1 MRGITGIKS
10 KVRKRFEAP
19 TGKRRKGKGKDGCVN
34 DSEAAIWNHAP
45 YLARSIS
52 QPRPL
57 LLRGVCL
64 SPTIS
69 FLPHLHAHTSTHTH
83 TVCLHSPHRVLF
95 LPSGFWQ
102 RDQLLWLRLGN
113 VDRKQCRN
121 FGLPALQAL
130 QKQCPS
136 LFKNHWSV
144 ENPGDQTKESLA
156 PHAVFGREW
165 LIHHARSDMSYA
177 CSI

>member
-1 MRGITGIKS
+1 MESCAITCKIYL
-10 KVRKRFEAP
+10 P
-19 TGKRRKGKGKDGCVN
+19 TTPSSSTRCV
-34 DSEAAIWNHAP
+34 SFSYHI
-45 YLARSIS
+45 IS
-52 QPRPL
+52 
-57 LLRGVCL
+57 
-64 SPTIS
+64 T
-69 FLPHLHAHTSTHTH
+69 TSTHTH
-83 TVCLHSPHRVLF
+83 LHTHTVCFHSPHRVLF

-102 RDQLLWLRLGN
+102 RDQLLWLRLGD
-113 VDRKQCRN
+113 VDRKRCRN

-165 LIHHARSDMSYA
+165 LIPHARSDMSYA